1 MDSGKR
7 AHQTDTLNLS
17 RTIKN
22 PASNMEMWPLIHL
35 TCVIASLVHVHVQT
49 QTHNLLHCT
58 SLLHINQLT
67 SSIIYNSVT
76 SGEEFRCICLFTC
89 AENPSGR
96 CVPRCWSWWEEKAS
110 FAYLSSP
117 LLHTGA
123 SAPGFSAGGLII
135 TIKLFQIDTISG
147 STYGTNL
154 GLRRKSFSFVSG
166 SGVGVGMGGLSTLVG
181 SRLHLHGV
189 DTFVPLS
196 SGFGFQRLE

>member
-7 AHQTDTLNLS
+7 AHQPDTLNLS

-22 PASNMEMWPLIHL
+22 PPSNMEMWPLIHL
-35 TCVIASLVHVHVQT
+35 TCGIASLVHVHVQN

-67 SSIIYNSVT
+67 SSFAASVC
-76 SGEEFRCICLFTC
+76 SR